1 MSMTDRR
8 PEAAAA
14 WQREIDEI
22 ARRKAFAEQLGGE
35 ERIERQHASGRL
47 TARERIDSLLDTGT
61 FREIGSLTGT
71 ARYSESGELQNVVPA
86 NAVIGKGRIDGRPVA
101 VSADDYT
108 VRGGSSEA
116 TISDKWIFMERWAL
130 ESRVPL
136 VRLVDAAGGSIRLL
150 EKSQATKIPGYPT
163 WPSTDLLAAV
173 PVVGIAMGPCAGLG
187 AVKVVMSHFSVMV
200 AGTSQIFAGGPHVV
214 APGVGERIDKDE
226 LGGAQVHARGSGA
239 VDNEASSEEDALAQS
254 RRFLSFLPSSVYELP
269 ARTETGD
276 RVDRCDE
283 SLASVVPRNQ
293 RKPYKVREVITA
305 LLDQDSVFEIGRFW
319 GRSTV
324 TVLGRLNGFPVGLMA
339 NDPYQLGGA
348 VTADSA
354 EKITRFVDVCDTFHI
369 PVVNLVDQPGVYVG
383 RQAEERGTIRRALRA
398 RMAIAQASVP
408 WSTVFLRRAFGVGG
422 GMHGPLHRATVR
434 YAWPSAYWGSIPVEG
449 GVEAAYRRDI
459 AASSDPEARRHELIE
474 YYHRLESPFRTAER
488 FGIEEIIDPRETR
501 PLLCDWVEEAY
512 RVLPEQLGL
521 SCRTFRI

>member
-1 MSMTDRR
+1 MSLTDPRR
-8 PEAAAA
+8 ESAAV

-22 ARRKAFAEQLGGE
+22 AQRKAFAERLGGE

-47 TARERIDSLLDTGT
+47 TARERIDTLLDPRT

-71 ARYSESGELQNVVPA
+71 ATYGESGELLNVVPA
-86 NAVIGKGRIDGRPVA
+86 NAVIGKGRVEGRPVA

-116 TISDKWIFMERWAL
+116 TISDKWIFIERWAL
-130 ESRVPL
+130 ESRAPL

-150 EKSQATKIPGYPT
+150 EKSQSTKIPGYPS
-163 WPSTDLLAAV
+163 WPSTDLLATV
-173 PVVGIAMGPCAGLG
+173 PVVGVALGPCAGLG

-200 AGTSQIFAGGPHVV
+200 AGTSQVFAGGPHVV

-239 VDNEASSEEDALAQS
+239 VDNEASSEEDALAQV
-254 RRFLSFLPSSVYELP
+254 RRFLSFLPSSVFELP
-269 ARTETGD
+269 G
-276 RVDRCDE
+276 RVPTDDPADRCDE
-283 SLASVVPRNQ
+283 SLASAVPRN
-293 RKPYKVREVITA
+293 RRTPYKIREVIA
-305 LLDQDSVFEIGRFW
+305 SLLDRDSTFEIGRLW
-319 GRSTV
+319 GRSAV
-324 TVLGRLNGFPVGLMA
+324 TLLGRLNGLPVGLMA
-339 NDPYQLGGA
+339 TDPYQLGGA

-354 EKITRFVDVCDTFHI
+354 EKISRFIDLCDTFHI
-369 PVVNLVDQPGVYVG
+369 PIVNLVDQPGVFVG

-398 RMAIAQASVP
+398 RMAIAQATVP

-422 GMHGPLHRATVR
+422 GMHGPLNRATVR

-459 AASSDPEARRHELIE
+459 ADSPDPESRRQELIE

-488 FGIEEIIDPRETR
+488 FGIEEIIDPRQTR
-501 PLLCDWVEEAY
+501 PLLCEWVEEAY
-512 RVLPEQLGL
+512 RVLPEHVGVT
-521 SCRTFRI
+521 CRTFRI